1 MRIQSFALLASAT
14 AAIAA
19 ETVTLFLP
27 GFDEQRIEGK
37 VIGSSGS
44 MTKYLI
50 NCPADVDSDDCGLPP
65 AGMTVNQGSSTV
77 SLGYNM
83 DDVTIAESCKYDSTS
98 VKCGAIF
105 DERGTT
111 STWNSAIAITE
122 IPGGALMPVT
132 ITATG
137 TDSSSATTGASVSA
151 STAVSTSAATLTTSA
166 STSDTTATSTNTG
179 ISTVTSTA
187 GASADSSSAAATS
200 QTKSGNAA
208 MPMNPGN
215 TRWAAGGAAAAL
227 ALLAL

>member
-37 VIGSSGS
+37 VIGSVCAIIPFFIQHRRLILTLFQSGS

-83 DDVTIAESCKYDSTS
+83 DDV
-98 VKCGAIF
+98 
-105 DERGTT
+105 
-111 STWNSAIAITE
+111 
-122 IPGGALMPVT
+122 
-132 ITATG
+132 
-137 TDSSSATTGASVSA
+137 
-151 STAVSTSAATLTTSA
+151 
-166 STSDTTATSTNTG
+166 
-179 ISTVTSTA
+179 
-187 GASADSSSAAATS
+187 
-200 QTKSGNAA
+200 
-208 MPMNPGN
+208 
-215 TRWAAGGAAAAL
+215 
-227 ALLAL
+227 